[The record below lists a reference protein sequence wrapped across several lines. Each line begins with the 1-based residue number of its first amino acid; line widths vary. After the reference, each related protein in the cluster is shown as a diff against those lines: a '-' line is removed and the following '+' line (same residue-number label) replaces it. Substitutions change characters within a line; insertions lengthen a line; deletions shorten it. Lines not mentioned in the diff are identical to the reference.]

1 MLTNN
6 IPIERVFH
14 DDGKTWYEFNGF
26 DKKGNPKIG
35 EIPSGCSS
43 SYNRDANHYYF
54 SDNKQELIDYWLG
67 VKNDPN
73 DDYNKEKITVTGKD
87 FIENIINV
95 LQKKGEISIGIGNK
109 VNEETF
115 DKVNEDYRRLFYYLF
130 YRPGDTIGNNKFLSE
145 KFSSLLDLGYY
156 YYYYVKAN
164 GKEPFNLPK
173 IFFDYLKVGE
183 EYGWTGNPFYI
194 CTNKKLSK
202 KEITVSYLY
211 CNSNAGLPIFGE
223 EGKMAFN
230 LNPNGKRFINIMG
243 HFCTLFKYPN
253 MQHYDRGQKNLI
265 ESIEE
270 SISRNKAALK
280 ILKRIY
286 K

>member
-43 SYNRDANHYYF
+43 SYNRDVNHYYF

-95 LQKKGEISIGIGNK
+95 LQEKGEISIGIGDK

-115 DKVNEDYRRLFYYLF
+115 NKLNREYKNLFEYLF
-130 YRPGDTIGNNKFLSE
+130 RLGDTIGNNKFLSE
-145 KFSSLLDLGYY
+145 KFNSLSDLGHY

-164 GKEPFNLPK
+164 GKEPFSLPK
-173 IFFDYLKVGE
+173 IFFDYLKVGV

-211 CNSNAGLPIFGE
+211 CNSNAGLPVFGE
-223 EGKMAFN
+223 EEKMTFD
-230 LNPNGKRFINIMG
+230 LNPNEALFIINVVRFHKM
-243 HFCTLFKYPN
+243 FKYPN